1 MHFWVSQFYGN
12 HHYLHIYICCLIEL
26 IVLYIYISNPAAHHH
41 FVGMPSIQPTV
52 FKPAPLR
59 MGLLI
64 ALQYVLRIR
73 AGGLCHGGLPC
84 SHHIWISSGTT
95 GKSRACPLGDM
106 SVACTQLGN
115 CIATRWGVL
124 NLLCVARRVF
134 WGGEQPGSS
143 VAPYMPVI
151 EWCLNVNRCM
161 SGFTPGSLVR

>member
-1 MHFWVSQFYGN
+1 MR
-12 HHYLHIYICCLIEL
+12 
-26 IVLYIYISNPAAHHH
+26 NPAAHQHCH
-41 FVGMPSIQPTV
+41 IGCQKFNKYFSQPNV
-52 FKPAPLR
+52 VPLYKAFIPAPLR

-64 ALQYVLRIR
+64 ALQYVLRVR

-95 GKSRACPLGDM
+95 GKSRACPLGDT

-115 CIATRWGVL
+115 CIATRWGAL